1 MCNMP
6 ASPPMATRSRPSPR
20 PPPCY
25 DRPVFALVAVPRSA
39 PEPLTYSIPREL
51 EPFAVAGAR
60 VRVPMRERHVTGVVI
75 EVQSDS
81 GLEPGVIRPIA
92 EVLDPQPLLA
102 AAQLQLARFI
112 SDYYR
117 CPLGTTLSAMLPV
130 RLLQADSETV
140 LLTASGAGADA
151 AGLDATSAAIL
162 AALAGCGS
170 IRVPALLAQVGSRER
185 RVLDELVRLGFVE
198 VRKHRRDRPPPSE
211 VPAVRIADRPLEQ
224 LLEECRRAPRQRDA
238 LQWLADAGRPALVA
252 ELRAAVGCSLATVR
266 ALIERGAVDSF
277 TQRPPRP
284 PRWALRAAPERLSL
298 TDEQRS
304 SVTAIS
310 DAVAA
315 GGYAPFLLEGVTGS
329 GKTEV
334 YLRCLE
340 SVIERGGSGLVLVP
354 EIGLTPAA
362 AGAVERRFGGRAAI
376 VHSAQSD
383 GERWREWRRAA
394 DGETR
399 VVVGPRSALFTPL
412 RDLRLIVV
420 DEEHDAAYKQQE
432 SPRYHA
438 RDLALVLGKRLEVP
452 VVLCSATPSVEA
464 AALVRRGLATHLR
477 LTHRVAG
484 GSLPHVEVVDL
495 RGEPPE
501 PGEHGHT
508 WLSRRLRE
516 AMTET
521 LAAGDQIILLMQRR
535 GWAPLLL
542 CRDCGARIR
551 CPSCSVSLVV
561 HRRSSDLRCHYC
573 GHRAA
578 IPSSCESCG
587 GTLLDA
593 VGAGTE
599 KVAELLA
606 RDYPDVPVA
615 ILDRDTVRRRDG
627 LRHSLGAFAA
637 GKVRILVGTQMVAKG
652 HHFPDVTLTGVISAD
667 ALLGLPDF
675 RAAERTFQL
684 LTQVAGRSG
693 RGSRPGRVI
702 IQTYFPDHPAVRH
715 ATSHDVTSFLDDELV
730 FRNAFGYP
738 PTTRMAVV
746 RYESSDTRAATAAA
760 TLAARAAAPLP
771 HGVRVRGPA
780 PAPIERI
787 RGAWRWQLLVTA
799 PSRDLL
805 REVLARIETAT
816 PARSVRTVIDVD
828 PLSTL

>member
-1 MCNMP
+1 
-6 ASPPMATRSRPSPR
+6 
-20 PPPCY
+20 
-25 DRPVFALVAVPRSA
+25 VFALVALPHSA
-39 PEPLTYSIPREL
+39 PEPLVYRIPPEL
-51 EPFAVAGAR
+51 EAFAGVGAR
-60 VRVPMRERHVTGVVI
+60 VRVQVRDRELTGIVV
-75 EVQSDS
+75 EVQASSELD
-81 GLEPGVIRPIA
+81 PAAVRPLID
-92 EVLDPQPLLA
+92 VLDPAPVLPEELLR
-102 AAQLQLARFI
+102 LARFI
-112 SDYYR
+112 TDYYR
-117 CPLGTTLSAMLPV
+117 CPLGTTLAAMLPA
-130 RLLQADSETV
+130 RLLRADSEMV
-140 LLTASGAGADA
+140 FLTPSGVGADPSGLGA
-151 AGLDATSAAIL
+151 AGAAIL
-162 AALAGCGS
+162 SALVADGS
-170 IRVPALLAQVGSRER
+170 ARVPALLAKAGCRDR
-185 RVLDELVRLGFVE
+185 RPLDELVRLGLVE
-198 VRKHRRDRPPPSE
+198 LRRQRRDRPPPSE
-211 VPAVRIADRPLEQ
+211 VTAVQIADRPLDT
-224 LLEECRRAPRQRDA
+224 LLEECRRAPRQREV

-252 ELRAAVGCSLATVR
+252 ELRAAVGCSPATVR
-266 ALIERGAVDSF
+266 ALVDRGAIASF
-277 TQRPPRP
+277 TQPAPRP
-284 PRWALRAAPERLSL
+284 PRWALRAAPEHHTL
-298 TDEQRS
+298 TDEQQA
-304 SVTAIS
+304 SVVAIT

-334 YLRCLE
+334 YLRSLE
-340 SVIERGGSGLVLVP
+340 SVLERGGSGLVLVP

-362 AGAVERRFGGRAAI
+362 AGAVERRFGGRAAV
-376 VHSAQSD
+376 VHSAQSE

-412 RDLRLIVV
+412 QNLKLIVV
-420 DEEHDAAYKQQE
+420 DEEHDSAYKQQE

-438 RDLALVLGKRLEVP
+438 RDLALVLGKRLEIP
-452 VVLCSATPSVEA
+452 VVLCTATPSVEA

-477 LTHRVAG
+477 LTRRVAG
-484 GSLPHVEVVDL
+484 GSLPQVEVVDL
-495 RGEPPE
+495 RGEPPD

-516 AMTET
+516 AISET

-542 CRDCGARIR
+542 CRDCGARVQ

-561 HRRSSDLRCHYC
+561 HRRSAGLRCHYC
-573 GHRAA
+573 GHSAPVPAA
-578 IPSSCESCG
+578 CERCG
-587 GTLLDA
+587 GKLLDA

-606 RDYPDVPVA
+606 RHYPGVEAA

-637 GKVRILVGTQMVAKG
+637 GKVRVLIGTQMVAKG
-652 HHFPDVTLTGVISAD
+652 HHFPAVTLTGVISAD

-702 IQTYFPDHPAVRH
+702 IQTYYPEHPAVRH
-715 ATSHDVTSFLDDELV
+715 AASHDVTSFLDEELV

-746 RYESSDTRAATAAA
+746 RYESSNNLDASGAAT
-760 TLAARAAAPLP
+760 TGARAAAPLP
-771 HGVRVRGPA
+771 TGVRLRGPA

-787 RGAWRWQLLVTA
+787 RGSWRWQLLLTA
-799 PSRDLL
+799 PNRELL
-805 REVLARIETAT
+805 REVLERVEAAP
-816 PARSVRTVIDVD
+816 PARSVRMVVDVD

>member
-1 MCNMP
+1 M
-6 ASPPMATRSRPSPR
+6 
-20 PPPCY
+20 
-25 DRPVFALVAVPRSA
+25 FALVAIPRSA
-39 PEPLTYSIPREL
+39 PEPLIYRVPPEL
-51 EPFAVAGAR
+51 AAFTLAGAR
-60 VRVPMRERHVTGVVI
+60 VRVPMRGRQVTGIVVD
-75 EVQSDS
+75 VQEETD
-81 GLEPGVIRPIA
+81 LDPEVIRPLA
-92 EVLDPQPLLA
+92 EVLDQQPPLPDELLR
-102 AAQLQLARFI
+102 LARFV

-117 CPLGTTLSAMLPV
+117 CPLGNTLAAMLPA
-130 RLLQADSETV
+130 RLLRADSETV
-140 LLTASGAGADA
+140 VLTTAGVGADVNA
-151 AGLDATSAAIL
+151 LDEPAAAIL
-162 AALAGCGS
+162 AALERDGS
-170 IRVPALLAQVGSRER
+170 ARVPALLGKAGCRDR
-185 RVLDELVRLGFVE
+185 RALDELVRLGLVE
-198 VRKHRRDRPPPSE
+198 VRERRRDRPPPTE
-211 VPAVRIADRPLEQ
+211 VTAVRIADRPLEE
-224 LLEECRRAPRQRDA
+224 LLAECRRAPRQREI
-238 LQWLADAGRPALVA
+238 LQWLADAGRSALES
-252 ELRAAVGCSLATVR
+252 ELRAAVGCSHATLR
-266 ALIERGAVDSF
+266 ALADRGAIVPF
-277 TQRPPRP
+277 TQRAPRP
-284 PRWALRAAPERLSL
+284 PRWALREAQERHQL
-298 TDEQRS
+298 TDEQQ
-304 SVTAIS
+304 A
-310 DAVAA
+310 AVAAIVAAVGA

-334 YLRCLE
+334 YRRCLE
-340 SVIERGGSGLVLVP
+340 TILERGGSGLVLVP

-362 AGAVERRFGGRAAI
+362 AGAVERRFGARAAV
-376 VHSAQSD
+376 VHSAQTD
-383 GERWREWRRAA
+383 GERWREWRRAL

-438 RDLALVLGKRLEVP
+438 RDLALVLGKRLAIP
-452 VVLCSATPSVEA
+452 VLLCSATPSVEA

-477 LTHRVAG
+477 LTRRVAG
-484 GSLPHVEVVDL
+484 GSLPEVEVVDL

-501 PGEHGHT
+501 PGEQGHT
-508 WLSRRLRE
+508 WFSRRLRQ

-542 CRDCGARIR
+542 CRDCGARVQ

-561 HRRSSDLRCHYC
+561 HRRSADLRCHYC
-573 GHRAA
+573 GHTAA
-578 IPSSCESCG
+578 IPAACSGCG

-606 RDYPDVPVA
+606 RDYPDAPVA
-615 ILDRDTVRRRDG
+615 ILDRDTVRRKDG
-627 LRHSLGAFAA
+627 LRHSLGAFGA

-693 RGSRPGRVI
+693 RGRRPGRVI

-715 ATSHDVTSFLDDELV
+715 ATGHDVASFLDDELV

-746 RYESSDTRAATAAA
+746 RFESSDSRAASGAA
-760 TLAARAAAPLP
+760 TQAARAAAPLP
-771 HGVRVRGPA
+771 SGVRLRGPA

-787 RGAWRWQLLVTA
+787 RGAWRWQVLVTA
-799 PSRDLL
+799 PNRDLL
-805 REVLARIETAT
+805 RETLVRMETAI
-816 PARSVRTVIDVD
+816 PPRSVRTVVDVD